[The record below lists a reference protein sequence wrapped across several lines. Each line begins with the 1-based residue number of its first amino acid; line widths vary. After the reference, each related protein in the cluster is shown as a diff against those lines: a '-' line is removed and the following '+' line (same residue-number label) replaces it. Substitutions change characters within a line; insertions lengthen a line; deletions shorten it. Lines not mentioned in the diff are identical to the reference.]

1 MPTQLL
7 VNAKIVMNLVK
18 LAQEEMIIHVL
29 LAENSDIQKEPNV
42 LLNAQVT
49 NMKMIILKNANFAI
63 LLAKLVKV
71 KDLIFAHLVQETY
84 SQIKL
89 LVKLHAQLDFM
100 VIKLQIDVSNA
111 MAVVQHAQAL
121 QIKNVY
127 LVLKVVIYQELLA
140 YMFALQEPMETQ
152 QQELVKL
159 VIQNALL
166 VMDLW
171 KLIATHV
178 LSTLSYIINNAIHNA
193 QMDSMEMLKA
203 ESVSLV
209 ILIVNSVL
217 VLLIK
222 IAQLVNLINSS

>member
-1 MPTQLL
+1 
-7 VNAKIVMNLVK
+7 
-18 LAQEEMIIHVL
+18 
-29 LAENSDIQKEPNV
+29 
-42 LLNAQVT
+42 
-49 NMKMIILKNANFAI
+49 
-63 LLAKLVKV
+63 
-71 KDLIFAHLVQETY
+71 
-84 SQIKL
+84 
-89 LVKLHAQLDFM
+89 M
-100 VIKLQIDVSNA
+100 VIKLQIDVSNVMLVA
-111 MAVVQHAQAL
+111 QHAQDL
-121 QIKNVY
+121 QIKNVN

-178 LSTLSYIINNAIHNA
+178 LPTLSYIINNAIHNA

-222 IAQLVNLINSS
+222 IVQLVNLINSS

>member
-1 MPTQLL
+1 
-7 VNAKIVMNLVK
+7 
-18 LAQEEMIIHVL
+18 
-29 LAENSDIQKEPNV
+29 
-42 LLNAQVT
+42 
-49 NMKMIILKNANFAI
+49 
-63 LLAKLVKV
+63 
-71 KDLIFAHLVQETY
+71 
-84 SQIKL
+84 
-89 LVKLHAQLDFM
+89 M

-127 LVLKVVIYQELLA
+127 LVLKVVIYQELHA
-140 YMFALQEPMETQ
+140 YLFALQEPMETQ

>member
-1 MPTQLL
+1 M
-7 VNAKIVMNLVK
+7 
-18 LAQEEMIIHVL
+18 
-29 LAENSDIQKEPNV
+29 
-42 LLNAQVT
+42 
-49 NMKMIILKNANFAI
+49 
-63 LLAKLVKV
+63 
-71 KDLIFAHLVQETY
+71 
-84 SQIKL
+84 
-89 LVKLHAQLDFM
+89 
-100 VIKLQIDVSNA
+100 IKLQIDVSNA

-127 LVLKVVIYQELLA
+127 LVLKVVIYQELHA
-140 YMFALQEPMETQ
+140 YLFALQEPMETQ

>member
-1 MPTQLL
+1 
-7 VNAKIVMNLVK
+7 
-18 LAQEEMIIHVL
+18 
-29 LAENSDIQKEPNV
+29 
-42 LLNAQVT
+42 
-49 NMKMIILKNANFAI
+49 
-63 LLAKLVKV
+63 
-71 KDLIFAHLVQETY
+71 
-84 SQIKL
+84 
-89 LVKLHAQLDFM
+89 M
-100 VIKLQIDVSNA
+100 VIKLQIDVSNVMLVA
-111 MAVVQHAQAL
+111 QHAQDL

-178 LSTLSYIINNAIHNA
+178 LPTLSYIINNAIHNA

-222 IAQLVNLINSS
+222 IVQLVNLINSS